1 MSRFVKWARIL
12 VVIILLVAIAGS
24 IHFTSR
30 SRSQVTIVEQ
40 VFRDVLSSVQRLFMR
55 VSRSINH
62 FFTSIAQI
70 GDLREEN
77 EQLKAEVLELQQQLY
92 LMAEYKRENEWL
104 REALD
109 FREQHSF
116 SMQIAEVIGRTPTNL
131 FSTITINRGE
141 KHGVSSG
148 MAVMSGTGV
157 VGTVQSVSNYT
168 ATVLLATD
176 SRSAIGGMVQDTG
189 DLVLI
194 EGDPDYSGMLLAKPL
209 SKDVKLEVG
218 DLLVTSGLS
227 QHFPKG
233 MPVGK
238 VVEVVP
244 NRYQLSFTAYV
255 QPIVDYTRLEYVVV
269 LLNDTE

>member
-1 MSRFVKWARIL
+1 VSRFVKWARIL

-40 VFRDVLSSVQRLFMR
+40 VFRDVLSPVQRLFMR